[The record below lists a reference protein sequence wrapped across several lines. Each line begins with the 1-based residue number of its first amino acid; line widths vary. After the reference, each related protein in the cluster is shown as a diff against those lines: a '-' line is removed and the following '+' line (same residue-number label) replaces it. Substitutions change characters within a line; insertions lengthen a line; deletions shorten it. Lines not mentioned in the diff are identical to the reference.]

1 MFEFWQLEIFELQ
14 LTLILDMQLIITNKS
29 IYTILQLLQITIC
42 VYYYDYHE

>member
-29 IYTILQLLQITIC
+29 IYTILRLLQVTIC
-42 VYYYDYHE
+42 IYYHDYHE